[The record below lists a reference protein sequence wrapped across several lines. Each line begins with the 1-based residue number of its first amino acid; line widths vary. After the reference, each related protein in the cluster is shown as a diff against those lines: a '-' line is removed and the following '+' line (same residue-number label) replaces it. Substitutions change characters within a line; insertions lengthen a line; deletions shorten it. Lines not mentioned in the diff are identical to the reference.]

1 MTTDEIKQLNESGYY
16 NEWEQGIF
24 VQPNHIPV
32 SIKEP
37 VVYMRWNSHGRTGGS
52 CWNDNPSYPYTNDV
66 PNFEALTAVCI
77 YLYPEITG
85 QQLVMINSLVTE
97 DDGGYDLEYYG
108 NGTDY
113 TVKYI
118 LLSKVEELIEQ
129 FKK

>member
-1 MTTDEIKQLNESGYY
+1 MLRQNSTKNEIIYLKTKNYDGLYY
-16 NEWEQGIF
+16 YSFG
-24 VQPNHIPV
+24 
-32 SIKEP
+32 
-37 VVYMRWNSHGRTGGS
+37 

-66 PNFEALTAVCI
+66 PNFEALTAVCT

-108 NGTDY
+108 NSTDY